1 MPQKIDM
8 QVVLGGGGG
17 GMETCRK
24 TQYTSIQEEPVQDG
38 SVQTSK
44 HQKCHQVS
52 QLDNV
57 KLKKRAC

>member
-1 MPQKIDM
+1 
-8 QVVLGGGGG
+8 
-17 GMETCRK
+17 METCRK
-24 TQYTSIQEEPVQDG
+24 KMQCTSIQEEPVQDG